1 MSESVSAPEKKNIV
15 LAITGSIAAYKGCEL
30 ARLLVSRGYNVRAI
44 MTEAAQKFVG
54 IDSLHAITGNA
65 VMTSLWEEHSAS
77 NMEHISLGD
86 WADGIVIAPATA
98 DCIAKLAAGFADTA
112 LHAVALASRAP
123 LLVCPA
129 MNVNMLEHPATQ
141 ENIGILKKRG
151 VAFVEPEDGALAC
164 GWNGSGRLASPE
176 EIFFHVR
183 KLLSVQDLAGKR
195 VLITTGATREFMDPV
210 RFITNR
216 SSGKMGVA
224 LAREAF
230 RRGAHVT
237 LVHGPVSSR
246 VPATIERVPVTTAQQ
261 MQEAVV
267 SRVSADEDRPE
278 IVIMAAAV
286 ADFRPARVSDA
297 KLKKSKGTASAP
309 INLEPNADILAEV
322 GELRGEEKR
331 PLLVGFAVETGEVED
346 LLAEAQRKLIA
357 KHADLI
363 IANLADEAFDLDTNR
378 VWIVDAR
385 GSSHEI
391 STTFKSRVA
400 QKIIDA
406 IQKLE

>member
-1 MSESVSAPEKKNIV
+1 MADSVSVPEKKNIV

-30 ARLLVSRGYNVRAI
+30 ARMLVSRGYNVRVI

-54 IDSLHAITGNA
+54 VDSLHAITGNA
-65 VMTSLWEEHSAS
+65 VMTSLWEEHEAS

-98 DCIAKLAAGFADTA
+98 DCIAKFAAGFADSA
-112 LHAVALASRAP
+112 LHAVLLASRAP
-123 LLVCPA
+123 VLVCPA

-141 ENIGILKKRG
+141 ENIEILKKRG
-151 VAFVEPEDGALAC
+151 VTFVDPEDGALAC
-164 GWNGSGRLASPE
+164 GWNGSGRLASPD

-183 KLLSVQDLAGKR
+183 RLLSVQDLSGKR
-195 VLITTGATREFMDPV
+195 VLITTGATREYMDPV
-210 RFITNR
+210 RFISNR

-237 LVHGPVSSR
+237 LVHGPITSR
-246 VPATIERVPVTTAQQ
+246 IPAMIECVPVITAQQ
-261 MQEAVV
+261 MRDAVLE
-267 SRVSADEDRPE
+267 RVGAEDDRPE

-286 ADFRPARVSDA
+286 ADFKPTRTSGE
-297 KLKKSKGTASAP
+297 KLKKSKGTAAAP
-309 INLEPNADILAEV
+309 ISLESNPDILAEV
-322 GELRGEEKR
+322 GALRGDEKR
-331 PLLVGFAVETGEVED
+331 PLLIGFAVETGEVEN
-346 LLAEAQRKLIA
+346 LLAEAQRKLA
-357 KHADLI
+357 VKHADLI

-391 STTFKSRVA
+391 ATTFKSRVA

-406 IQKLE
+406 VQKLE